1 VLTGKRKETF
11 VGDGA
16 ELDGRSVLV
25 VEDEFLLAMELQA
38 LLEQRGCTVLGP
50 VPTIG
55 QALAMLDR
63 AKPEVAVL
71 DVNLKGQRATPVAA
85 ALQDRVVLITG
96 YSKLQLNEPE
106 LRDAP
111 RLDKPVN
118 GRDLKC
124 ALAHALKAAGN
135 GQDS

>member
-1 VLTGKRKETF
+1 
-11 VGDGA
+11 
-16 ELDGRSVLV
+16 
-25 VEDEFLLAMELQA
+25 
-38 LLEQRGCTVLGP
+38 
-50 VPTIG
+50 VPF
-55 QALAMLDR
+55 
-63 AKPEVAVL
+63 
-71 DVNLKGQRATPVAA
+71 
-85 ALQDRVVLITG
+85 VLITG